1 MYPLSELASLISGTG
16 LKIEKQDTWDQPREF
31 EEWARIVADPER
43 IGPLRTIVQ
52 ALARAGE
59 DAGMGLSSAGDSIS
73 FFHRWHM
80 IAARKER

>member
-1 MYPLSELASLISGTG
+1 VTSLVTGAG

-31 EEWARIVADPER
+31 EEWARIVENPER

-59 DAGMGLSSAGDSIS
+59 DAGIGLFAASGSIS
-73 FFHRWHM
+73 FFHRWHL
-80 IAARKER
+80 IVARKI